1 MHLYAEMSECEE
13 LLTSACTYAF
23 FCTQL
28 AYSTINR
35 NETDLAFI
43 PVPSYASSF
52 TGTDDGYRSV
62 SLPSLFRFGNSL
74 YPTAYVND
82 RKEITYVH
90 AK

>member
-1 MHLYAEMSECEE
+1 MHLYAGMSECEE
-13 LLTSACTYAF
+13 LSTSACSYVCIFLHTMGLFHY
-23 FCTQL
+23 
-28 AYSTINR
+28 R

-52 TGTDDGYRSV
+52 TGSDDGYRSV